1 MLVATNNFLVP
12 NATLI
17 VEIIDFGVIL
27 FVLSK
32 WVFPPITRAMQK
44 RQEQIRSSL
53 EAADQARAE
62 AAQVAA
68 QHETVLD
75 QARAEAR
82 AIVARANRAGEQI
95 KAEAQARGQQEYERI
110 VASADTEITM
120 ARQRATDELTRQF
133 ADLVMSAAERVVGEE
148 LDRRRHEALIDDV
161 IRSVGTRT

>member
-1 MLVATNNFLVP
+1 MTAGIFLLP
-12 NATLI
+12 NATFI
-17 VEIIDFGVIL
+17 VEFVIFL
-27 FVLSK
+27 VIVGLVAKYVL
-32 WVFPPITRAMQK
+32 PPLRVAMEK

-68 QHETVLD
+68 EHGAVLD